1 MSAVAVPSDRR
12 FRRAHVKPAR
22 KRSRWRRVVMPILRY
37 AFLAAIV
44 VYGAYAAAG
53 VVAHAHV
60 LQVNRI
66 VVHGNSRLSTDEV
79 LAALHGLRG
88 ENLVW
93 TDLDAWRRRLLATPW
108 VSSAELRRSLPST
121 IDVAIVERQPMG
133 IARLNG
139 DMYLIDGHGVV
150 IDQYGPHYADFDLPI
165 IDGLAAS
172 PTESGLL
179 ADERRADMAARVVG
193 ALAAKPAI
201 AARLSQIDVTD
212 LHDVAVILNGD
223 PSVIRLGEDQF
234 LPRLQSYLELA
245 PALHERVPDIDYVD
259 LRFDDRIYV
268 RPVGKDRSSKARKK

>member
-1 MSAVAVPSDRR
+1 MSAVAVQSDRR

-108 VSSAELRRSLPST
+108 VSSAGLRRSLPST
-121 IDVAIVERQPMG
+121 IDVAI
-133 IARLNG
+133 A
-139 DMYLIDGHGVV
+139 
-150 IDQYGPHYADFDLPI
+150 
-165 IDGLAAS
+165 
-172 PTESGLL
+172 
-179 ADERRADMAARVVG
+179 
-193 ALAAKPAI
+193 
-201 AARLSQIDVTD
+201 
-212 LHDVAVILNGD
+212 
-223 PSVIRLGEDQF
+223 
-234 LPRLQSYLELA
+234 
-245 PALHERVPDIDYVD
+245 
-259 LRFDDRIYV
+259 
-268 RPVGKDRSSKARKK
+268 